1 MYNYSHIIF
10 LQYREKSHDTHN
22 DIYVRKKE
30 PKLLFFDSS
39 HFFIV
44 PIKSLNIIKNGQFTI
59 FFCRFTKKDIYSQKK
74 NSKLRHF

>member
-22 DIYVRKKE
+22 DIYVRKKGTE
-30 PKLLFFDSS
+30 TIIFRFIS
-39 HFFIV
+39 FFIV

-59 FFCRFTKKDIYSQKK
+59 FFCRFTTKDIYSQKK